1 MSAVTQKK
9 IDHVTRL
16 RILAKQLVDVSRE
29 LADAR
34 AEYTALGWDADD
46 LSEGCVGG
54 NEGLTG
60 NDMVAIHSTNDALQT
75 WLAQGWATNLYK
87 VTT

>member
-9 IDHVTRL
+9 IDHVSRL
-16 RILAKQLVDVSRE
+16 RTLAKQLIDVSRE

-46 LSEGCVGG
+46 LTEGCVGG

-60 NDMVAIHSTNDALQT
+60 ADMVAIHTTTDSFQT
-75 WLAQGWATNLYK
+75 WLAGGWATNLYK
-87 VTT
+87 VTI